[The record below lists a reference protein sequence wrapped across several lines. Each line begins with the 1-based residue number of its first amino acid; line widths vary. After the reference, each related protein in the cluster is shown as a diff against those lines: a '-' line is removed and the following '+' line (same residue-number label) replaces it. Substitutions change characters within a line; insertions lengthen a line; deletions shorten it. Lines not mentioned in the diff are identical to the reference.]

1 MHGNA
6 RQPVGFG
13 RVAAPRAA
21 ARDVPPVSEWAAFTD
36 TANEARHALET
47 LLARRSIRRRL
58 GAMTKPGADGGPSW
72 FERLCEGHHRKDLD
86 PLDRLQWML
95 PSAILDLA
103 IRLAG
108 AHRTEAHQ

>member
-1 MHGNA
+1 MRDKS
-6 RQPVGFG
+6 RQHVDSWSG
-13 RVAAPRAA
+13 AAPAGA
-21 ARDVPPVSEWAAFTD
+21 ARNVPPVSEWAAFTD
-36 TANEARHALET
+36 TANEARHALER
-47 LLARRSIRRRL
+47 LLARRPIRRLL
-58 GAMTKPGADGGPSW
+58 GAMTTPGAHGAPSW

-95 PSAILDLA
+95 PSAIIDLA